1 MWHIAY
7 HIVYCIAICRFPGNP
22 LDAFQEVAL
31 FARGV
36 PKFLLA
42 KDAIA
47 AIAQFM
53 ASSYREGSFRLYTEP
68 DIAGLPGVE
77 FRTQYFSKGKPAA
90 TNVPIL
96 PILDPHGVLG
106 TYMQTKGL

>member
-1 MWHIAY
+1 MWYITY
-7 HIVYCIAICRFPGNP
+7 HIVYCITICRFPENP
-22 LDAFQEVAL
+22 LDACWEVAL
-31 FARGV
+31 FARGT

-53 ASSYREGSFRLYTEP
+53 ASSYREGSFRPYTEP

-90 TNVPIL
+90 TNVLIL

-106 TYMQTKGL
+106 TYLLAKGL